1 MSKKINIYIYNI
13 YSVEIDRYIILA
25 AHRPLRR
32 PQTLTQDGHENASLK
47 FVRRTRPS
55 PEGTTSLWCGFDSN
69 SRMSRAPLS
78 RVFARPCLPNTRS
91 PQCLAPLDHTAYA
104 DQWRQGA
111 CARVRGGVVRS
122 FSRPSI
128 SPVHLMCMRVRAQ
141 SSLSPI
147 ISQPNHLSL
156 PMARRAAWRAFG
168 RFGEDTFKMTGL
180 LALTNSD
187 SDAAA
192 GKCAP

>member
-1 MSKKINIYIYNI
+1 
-13 YSVEIDRYIILA
+13 
-25 AHRPLRR
+25 
-32 PQTLTQDGHENASLK
+32 
-47 FVRRTRPS
+47 
-55 PEGTTSLWCGFDSN
+55 
-69 SRMSRAPLS
+69 MSRAPLS

-192 GKCAP
+192 DQADAPSPAPAPSAADALHAGNAADAPSDAPASAGAADSPASAFSEGAHSTTQV